1 MFQFIWDYLIINYN
15 QWDILYFTIM
25 VLLISEFPIILFTML
40 DLLQLDCLKKYR
52 IVYSNKPSR
61 IYPTTK
67 EIYHAL
73 GVFIPIVFLGLIPI
87 SYFGIS
93 LLKYLHW
100 NPYNM
105 SSILPSFFDG
115 FCHYF
120 LISILSELFFYGLH
134 RLVHTKR
141 LYWIH
146 KHHHNYKYNSFSIVN
161 HYLHP
166 IEIVLFIIPPALPPI
181 LLGSH
186 LMIVWIYAI
195 ITNWL
200 GAYIHSGYQF
210 TILDKLLMIRS
221 TDHDIHH
228 IRPKHNFGT
237 GLFHSFID
245 KLFGTY
251 LDIC

>member
-1 MFQFIWDYLIINYN
+1 MFQFIWDYLTTNCN
-15 QWDILYFTIM
+15 QWDILYCTII
-25 VLLISEFPIILFTML
+25 VLLISELPIILFTIL
-40 DLLQLDCLKKYR
+40 YLLQLDYFTKYR
-52 IVYSNKPSR
+52 LVYPNKPSR
-61 IYPTTK
+61 IYPTIK
-67 EIYHAL
+67 EIYNGL
-73 GVFIPIVFLGLIPI
+73 VVFIPIVFLGLIPI

-93 LLKYLHW
+93 LLKYLDW

-105 SSILPSFFDG
+105 SSILPTYFNG
-115 FCHYF
+115 LCHYF
-120 LISILSELFFYGLH
+120 LISILSEFFFYGLH
-134 RLVHTKR
+134 RLVHTKP

-166 IEIVLFIIPPALPPI
+166 IEIMLFIIPPALPPI

-221 TDHDIHH
+221 KDHDIHH

-237 GLFHSFID
+237 GLFNSFID